1 MFTIILLIVLVDSAY
16 CIRVLRMV
24 GSHLLVVGFLL
35 AIDMFLL
42 AIFCWQFVEF
52 PLDYGRYCQVPNA
65 RCVSYMFLFVFCVI
79 IGNEFVTFLLRR
91 RMVDRVDYS
100 RLCFEMCE
108 FPSIELWLTLF
119 FLVYVVVYMC
129 GNCLLGW
136 VDQRQFFTRRFFS
149 PVFLGAGAGFIGMFA
164 HNRCFFLRR
173 RPCLFALE
181 LLVCTLSVFAR
192 TAFNRKSIYFIFFV
206 SLFFPILFLLFL
218 RLRNTMLKLCIV
230 LLVFVAIVFCSQ
242 KRQGYSGF
250 KRFMIYP
257 MVVVRCLN
265 MPDKPKYG
273 LYWYRVTLSRCCGNC
288 DRMSFG
294 EWCLTVF
301 HLNALNNKRIEEVP
315 TVSRYSS
322 TSWSC
327 NFLGEVDIMAGYGGL
342 FLVFLFGVVLALIDF
357 WFYSHQQFGSF
368 YILLGLKMWLESFV
382 SSLGSLVLGNG
393 TFLMLCFLFL
403 KNLFDSM
410 GRCGVKRDN

>member
-42 AIFCWQFVEF
+42 AIFCWQFVEL
-52 PLDYGRYCQVPNA
+52 PSPYDEVCAVPNV
-65 RCVSYMFLFVFCVI
+65 RCVFYMFLFVFCVI

-100 RLCFEMCE
+100 RLCFEMCD

-136 VDQRQFFTRRFFS
+136 VDQRQCFTRRFFS
-149 PVFLGAGAGFIGMFA
+149 PVILGAGAGFIGMFA

-173 RPCLFALE
+173 RPYLFALE
-181 LLVCTLSVFAR
+181 LLVCVLSSCAVS
-192 TAFNRKSIYFIFFV
+192 AFNRKSVYFTFFM

-218 RLRNTMLKLCIV
+218 RLRNTMLRLCIV

-242 KRQGYSGF
+242 SRRGFSGF
-250 KRFMIYP
+250 KRFLIYP
-257 MVVVRCLN
+257 MIVVRCLN
-265 MPDKPKYG
+265 MPGKPKYG
-273 LYWYRVTLSRCCGNC
+273 LYWYRVALSRFNGNC
-288 DRMSFG
+288 DRASFG
-294 EWCLTVF
+294 TWCVIAF
-301 HLNALNNKRIEEVP
+301 FNASNNEGIAEV
-315 TVSRYSS
+315 SS
-322 TSWSC
+322 LPCNGLMSWSC

-368 YILLGLKMWLESFV
+368 YILLGLKMWLQTFG
-382 SSLGSLVLGNG
+382 SSLGSELLGSG
-393 TFLMLCFLFL
+393 TFLMLCLLLL

-410 GRCGVKRDN
+410 GRWGVKRDN